1 MRNLF
6 RALIVCLAVP
16 LAAPATAQSGEWHIA
31 PYAWLAGFDGTA
43 GIAGAP
49 GTGGRIDIDSSFGDI
64 KQAGAMV
71 NLGWRGGRISA
82 FGDWTY
88 ANVKTDAPTPFTT
101 LYAGVDA
108 KIRGNIVEANGGYD
122 LLAAP
127 TTSLDV
133 YGGLRYYDLDID
145 LSLREGTLPSAGIGG
160 SSNWVDGVVGLR
172 WQTRFTPSNWEAY
185 ATADVG
191 AGGSD
196 FAWQLLGVVGYRF
209 SWGSVFAG
217 WRHLHVKY
225 EKDSFKLDAALTGPL
240 IGASFRF

>member
-49 GTGGRIDIDSSFGDI
+49 GLSGRVDIDTGFGDI

-71 NLGWRGGRISA
+71 DLGWRSGRISA

-108 KIRGNIVEANGGYD
+108 KM
-122 LLAAP
+122 
-127 TTSLDV
+127 
-133 YGGLRYYDLDID
+133 
-145 LSLREGTLPSAGIGG
+145 
-160 SSNWVDGVVGLR
+160 
-172 WQTRFTPSNWEAY
+172 
-185 ATADVG
+185 
-191 AGGSD
+191 
-196 FAWQLLGVVGYRF
+196 
-209 SWGSVFAG
+209 
-217 WRHLHVKY
+217 
-225 EKDSFKLDAALTGPL
+225 
-240 IGASFRF
+240 

>member
-1 MRNLF
+1 MQNLF
-6 RALIVCLAVP
+6 RALIACFAVS
-16 LAAPATAQSGEWHIA
+16 LAAPAAAQAGEWHIA

-43 GIAGAP
+43 GITGAP
-49 GTGGRIDIDSSFGDI
+49 GSGGRVDVDTGFGDI

-71 NLGWRGGRISA
+71 NLGWRGGRFSA

-101 LYAGVDA
+101 LYAGADA
-108 KIRGNIVEANGGYD
+108 KISGNIVEANGGYD
-122 LLAAP
+122 LLGTP
-127 TTSLDV
+127 GTSLDI
-133 YGGLRYYDLDID
+133 YGGVRYYDLDID
-145 LSLREGTLPSAGIGG
+145 LSLREGLLPGVGIGKG
-160 SSNWVDGVVGLR
+160 SNWVDGVVGVR
-172 WQTRFTPSNWEAY
+172 WQTRFTPNWEAY

-196 FAWQLLGVVGYRF
+196 LAWQLLGVVGYRF
-209 SWGSVFAG
+209 SWGTVFAG

-240 IGASFRF
+240 VGASFRF

>member
-1 MRNLF
+1 MRKSF
-6 RALIVCLAVP
+6 RTLIGCLAAS
-16 LAAPATAQSGEWHIA
+16 LAAPAAAQAGEWHIA

-49 GTGGRIDIDSSFGDI
+49 GIGGRIDVDTGFGDI

-71 NLGWRGGRISA
+71 NLGWRSGRVAA

-88 ANVKTDAPTPFTT
+88 ANAKTDAPTPFTT
-101 LYAGVDA
+101 LYAGVDI
-108 KIRGNIVEANGGYD
+108 KVRGNIVEANGGYD
-122 LLAAP
+122 LIAAP
-127 TTSLDV
+127 GTSLDL
-133 YGGLRYYDLDID
+133 YGGLRYYDLKID
-145 LSLREGTLPSAGIGG
+145 LGLREGTLPGAVIG
-160 SSNWVDGVVGLR
+160 SSSDWVDGVVGVR
-172 WQTRFTPSNWEAY
+172 WQTRFADRWEAY

-196 FAWQLLGVVGYRF
+196 LAWQLVGAVGYRY
-209 SWGSVFAG
+209 SWGTVFAG